1 MGCCIASLE
10 EITPEKAIERA
21 KDFGGLKGM
30 DLAKEVTTQDD
41 YGWIEGT
48 WPEYSETDINLNIVA
63 YDFGIKK
70 NILRLLTESVGKVD
84 VVNAKTSFEDVMKK
98 SPNGIFF
105 YQMVLRDPEPCE
117 YAIENIKLFLKAGI
131 PIFGICLGHQL
142 LSIAAGAKNIQNE
155 IWPSWSQSPC
165 SGY

>member
-1 MGCCIASLE
+1 
-10 EITPEKAIERA
+10 
-21 KDFGGLKGM
+21 M

-84 VVNAKTSFEDVMKK
+84 VVNAMALTTSTFPTDSVK
-98 SPNGIFF
+98 SLRIFF
-105 YQMVLRDPEPCE
+105 L
-117 YAIENIKLFLKAGI
+117 I
-131 PIFGICLGHQL
+131 PK
-142 LSIAAGAKNIQNE
+142 S
-155 IWPSWSQSPC
+155 
-165 SGY
+165 